1 MTSERFQQLLA
12 AYGADPRRW
21 PEREREGA
29 RAFLAADSERER
41 LLFEA
46 RQTDAVLDAFTVAP
60 VSHALRDRVIALATQ
75 AGLKSQSIRPFRGWA
90 PRVCLA
96 AACAAG
102 VVVGLGATMQY
113 RHVVE
118 ADAALYQASLSGLDD
133 SEILG

>member
-1 MTSERFQQLLA
+1 MTSERFQELLA

-46 RQTDAVLDAFTVAP
+46 RQTDAVLDAFTAAP

-75 AGLKSQSIRPFRGWA
+75 AGL
-90 PRVCLA
+90 
-96 AACAAG
+96 
-102 VVVGLGATMQY
+102 
-113 RHVVE
+113 
-118 ADAALYQASLSGLDD
+118 
-133 SEILG
+133 